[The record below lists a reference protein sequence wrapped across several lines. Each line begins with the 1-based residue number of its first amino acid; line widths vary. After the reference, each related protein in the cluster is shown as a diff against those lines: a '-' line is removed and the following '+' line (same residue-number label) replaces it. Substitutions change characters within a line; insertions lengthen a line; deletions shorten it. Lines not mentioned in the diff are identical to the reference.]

1 MSEATRDLD
10 GLKLG
15 DRRLEERAR
24 TTVAAFST
32 RPAGGAPTVLTEA
45 ELEGYYRFVNNDR
58 VSWKALLAS
67 HARATVARAAGLE
80 QVVVA
85 HDTTDFRFSDEVE
98 RRGLGPM
105 DNGGQGFYAHFSLA
119 IATAKQPLGVV
130 RVEPWTRDARTSA
143 RKTQKARYDNPAKE
157 PLRWARAV
165 RESDALFP
173 PGTHVIHVMDC
184 EADDYDILCELV
196 QGDFGFVVRASYD
209 RRLVEEGDFAARL
222 KAFARELE
230 VRCERSANLS
240 NRTRNRPAKQR
251 KTHPPRQTRAAN
263 LSFAAQSVT
272 LRRPDKS
279 KASFEDLTL
288 NLICVSEAA
297 PPEDCEPVEWLL
309 YTREPV
315 DTDEEILRVVDHYRS
330 RWLIEEFFKAL
341 KTGCAYEKRQHETK
355 DALLNALGIFIPIAW
370 SLLNMR
376 TLSRDPTSS
385 AQPATDVFSPRQL
398 QILRL
403 EGKGKLSAAPTIREA
418 VLLMARVFGG
428 FLPSNGA
435 PGWAILAR
443 AYEKLLTMEAGWR
456 LAMAALAEE
465 GLRSDR

>member
-1 MSEATRDLD
+1 MDEATRDFG

-24 TTVAAFST
+24 KTVAAFSA
-32 RPAGGAPTVLTEA
+32 RPGGGAPTVLTEA
-45 ELEGYYRFVNNDR
+45 ELEGYYRFVNNER
-58 VSWKALLAS
+58 VSLEALLGAHAS
-67 HARATVARAAGLE
+67 ATVVRAGGLE

-85 HDTTDFRFSDEVE
+85 HDTTDFRFSDEVP
-98 RRGLGPM
+98 RSGLGPM

-119 IATAKQPLGVV
+119 IATARQPLGVV
-130 RVEPWTRDARTSA
+130 RVEPWTRDARTSTK
-143 RKTQKARYDNPAKE
+143 KTQKERYDNPTKE

-173 PGTHVIHVMDC
+173 KGTHVIHVMDC

-196 QGDFGFVVRASYD
+196 QGNFGFVVRASYD
-209 RRLVEEGDFAARL
+209 RRLVEDGDFSARL
-222 KAFARELE
+222 KAFARELQ
-230 VRCERSANLS
+230 VRCERSAELS
-240 NRTRNRPAKQR
+240 SRTKNRPAKQR
-251 KTHPPRQTRAAN
+251 KTHPPRQARSAT

-279 KASFEDLTL
+279 KAPLEELML
-288 NLICVSEAA
+288 NLVRVSEAA
-297 PPEDCEPVEWLL
+297 PPEGCEPIEWLL
-309 YTREPV
+309 YTREPI
-315 DTDEEILRVVDHYRS
+315 DTEEQILRVVDHYRS

-370 SLLNMR
+370 ALLNMR
-376 TLSRDPTSS
+376 TLSRDPISS
-385 AQPATDVFSPRQL
+385 SQPATAVFSPRQL
-398 QILRL
+398 RILRL
-403 EGKGKLSAAPTIREA
+403 EAKGKLSSTPTVREA

-443 AYEKLLTMEAGWR
+443 AFEKLLTMEAGWR
-456 LAMAALAEE
+456 LAMAALAED
-465 GLRSDR
+465 GARSDR